1 MGAQKRGRVA
11 RLWTASCQFRKEY
24 NNKNVDIIIHHRPWK
39 KEHYYSEAE
48 QEGILIHG
56 GDEESRRGG
65 DGGVGERKGGQ
76 YLVNNEELLAV
87 HIHLKDDTA
96 HLSGERRLRP
106 QSHEL

>member
-1 MGAQKRGRVA
+1 M
-11 RLWTASCQFRKEY
+11 E
-24 NNKNVDIIIHHRPWK
+24 
-39 KEHYYSEAE
+39 EHYYSEAE
-48 QEGILIHG
+48 QEGILRSM
-56 GDEESRRGG
+56 EEMRKQGEEDGEERGP
-65 DGGVGERKGGQ
+65 

>member
-1 MGAQKRGRVA
+1 MEEGSEQEEEDG
-11 RLWTASCQFRKEY
+11 RKE
-24 NNKNVDIIIHHRPWK
+24 
-39 KEHYYSEAE
+39 
-48 QEGILIHG
+48 
-56 GDEESRRGG
+56 RGP
-65 DGGVGERKGGQ
+65 